1 MYEQSVTKSPMS
13 SALLGLVAA
22 LSWGVNDFLARF
34 PARTV
39 GPIRTVLAITFAGL
53 TFLSR
58 PGSS

>member
-1 MYEQSVTKSPMS
+1 MS
-13 SALLGLVAA
+13 SVLLGLVAA